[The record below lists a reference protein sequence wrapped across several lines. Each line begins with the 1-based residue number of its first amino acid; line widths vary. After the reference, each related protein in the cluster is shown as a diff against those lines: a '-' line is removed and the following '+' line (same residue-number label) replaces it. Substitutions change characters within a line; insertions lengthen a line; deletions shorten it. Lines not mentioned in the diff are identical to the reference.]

1 MGVLLKWV
9 IVEHTGPTAPW
20 TICLGAL
27 PSAILHVGGSG
38 QGPWAGPGY
47 PWTRGRGE
55 ISRSKVGKWQGRWQN
70 GGICQKQE
78 ARGSCREEN
87 NSRTYCQSSK
97 QGFLRALGKRKV
109 KTIFPVMA
117 TWGRRCGTDF
127 LRKLQNKDC
136 LVINKQHIPSVRGKI
151 VIVVQNGYTLYI
163 RFAFE
168 RQAYPT

>member
-1 MGVLLKWV
+1 MLTINSIHPLQITTSSAHLCSVQAFGWPIPHREFSLLTLLLVTGVLLKWV
-9 IVEHTGPTAPW
+9 IMEHTGPTALW

-27 PSAILHVGGSG
+27 PSAVLHFGRAG
-38 QGPWAGPGY
+38 QEPRAGPRY

-55 ISRSKVGKWQGRWQN
+55 ISGSKGRKWQGRWQN

-87 NSRTYCQSSK
+87 NSRTYWQSSK

-117 TWGRRCGTDF
+117 IWGRRCGTDF
-127 LRKLQNKDC
+127 LRKL
-136 LVINKQHIPSVRGKI
+136 
-151 VIVVQNGYTLYI
+151 
-163 RFAFE
+163 
-168 RQAYPT
+168 